1 MPCTHFYVYIFT
13 FLYEYCTLSQ
23 TVTYIIIF
31 SIWIRETRFVGN
43 DRKNEKTR
51 FIVFFSTNIVKFD
64 DIFFFSSSIFI
75 RWCNVWLLRVFD
87 KTSSF
92 RDKIHFP
99 ARHDIS
105 QRSRNCWHSNTRDE
119 HVSFTD
125 TINRTASWDHS
136 NVCGGT
142 IVRYKLLEI
151 IRRSC
156 FINDSSV

>member
-1 MPCTHFYVYIFT
+1 MPCAHFYVYIFT

-64 DIFFFSSSIFI
+64 DIFFLFLVNFHTMMQCLTFTSLRQDVFVSWQNSFSCPTRYFPTKPK
-75 RWCNVWLLRVFD
+75 LLTFEH
-87 KTSSF
+87 T
-92 RDKIHFP
+92 
-99 ARHDIS
+99 
-105 QRSRNCWHSNTRDE
+105 WWTRIAL
-119 HVSFTD
+119 D

>member
-1 MPCTHFYVYIFT
+1 MPCAHFYVYIFT

-75 RWCNVWLLRVFD
+75 RWCNVWLLRLRQDVFV
-87 KTSSF
+87 SWQNSF
-92 RDKIHFP
+92 SCPTRYFP
-99 ARHDIS
+99 TKPKLLTFEHT
-105 QRSRNCWHSNTRDE
+105 WWTRIAL
-119 HVSFTD
+119 D

-142 IVRYKLLEI
+142 IVHYKLLEI

>member
-1 MPCTHFYVYIFT
+1 MPCAHFYVYIFT

-75 RWCNVWLLRVFD
+75 RWCNVWLLRLRQDVFV
-87 KTSSF
+87 SWQNSF
-92 RDKIHFP
+92 SCPTRYFP
-99 ARHDIS
+99 TKPKLLTFEHT
-105 QRSRNCWHSNTRDE
+105 WWTRIAL
-119 HVSFTD
+119 D
-125 TINRTASWDHS
+125 TINQTASWDHS